1 MTALACRSSRPG
13 FQRAFRAAGL
23 ALAVLSLAC
32 ATPGAPEDE
41 PEDLGVEMRPDAPP
55 EYDVLVA
62 QQHASEGRGPE
73 ALAALE
79 RAVAKDPDS
88 AYLQR
93 VLADS
98 LARSSRLDDALVH
111 ARRAY
116 ELDPTNE
123 DGRHLLTQL
132 LRIKRDIP
140 AIEALLLDEN
150 GAPRDNNAAY
160 ALHEVY
166 IEAGRGED
174 ALVMAEWLLRHEDEP
189 LRAHIARANAFQRLG
204 KPELAEQALRDAIK
218 LRPDDLRLYGAL
230 ARSMRERGNRDGEI
244 ALYREILDK
253 QPDDHSTLLA
263 LAEAQMADDDLEGA
277 IATLERV
284 EQRYPGDERV
294 SLRLGFLYYEA
305 RRFPEA
311 SARFQRALAANPEEY
326 EIAFFLGVAQRRVGN
341 DDAALAAFRSV
352 PPEHEHYGEAQTQI
366 ASIYERR
373 GDYANAKA
381 AVQAALAIEKTRALE
396 LYAATLQAKAGD
408 LDGAVAFVQTLIDA
422 EPKNDELHYNLGVIY
437 GEAKQHDLAIE
448 AMQKALALNPDNA
461 SALNFIGYTWAER
474 GENLDEAEKMIVRA
488 IELRPE
494 DGFIVDSLG
503 WVYYMRARPLVQSGK
518 LDAAQ
523 AYIERALAE
532 LERADELTGGDPVI
546 SEHLGD
552 TYLLLGERRRAL
564 DMFEEALQQGPRDNE
579 QPHLHEKLENLRRE
593 LQ

>member
-1 MTALACRSSRPG
+1 V
-13 FQRAFRAAGL
+13 QRAFRAAAL
-23 ALAVLSLAC
+23 ALAVVGIGC
-32 ATPGAPEDE
+32 ATTKGAEGEDE
-41 PEDLGVEMRPDAPP
+41 EAQDLGVEIRPDAPP

-62 QQHASEGRGPE
+62 QQHASEGRAPE

-79 RAVAKDPDS
+79 RAVAKDDSS

-98 LARSSRLDDALVH
+98 LARSSRLDEALVH
-111 ARRAY
+111 ARLAY
-116 ELDPTNE
+116 DLDPSNE
-123 DGRHLLTQL
+123 DGRHLLVQL
-132 LRIKRDIP
+132 LRIRRDVP

-150 GAPRDNNAAY
+150 GAPRDTNAAY
-160 ALHEVY
+160 SLHEVY
-166 IEAGRGED
+166 IESGRGED
-174 ALVMAEWLLRHEDEP
+174 ALVMAEWLLKHEDEP

-204 KPELAEQALRDAIK
+204 RPEKAEEALRDAIE

-244 ALYREILDK
+244 ALYREILDQ
-253 QPDDHSTLLA
+253 QPDDHATLLA

-284 EQRYPGDERV
+284 EQRFPGDERV

-311 SARFQRALAANPEEY
+311 SSRFERALAANPEEH
-326 EIAFFLGVAQRRVGN
+326 EIAFFLGVAQRRMGN
-341 DDAALAAFRSV
+341 DDAALASFQSV
-352 PPEHEHYGEAQTQI
+352 PADHEHFGEAQTQI

-373 GDYANAKA
+373 GDYANAMQ
-381 AVQAALAIEKTRALE
+381 AVQAAIAIERTRPLE
-396 LYAATLQAKAGD
+396 LYAATLQAKSGD
-408 LDGAVAFVQTLIDA
+408 LAAAVAYVQKLIDA
-422 EPKNDELHYNLGVIY
+422 EPENDELHYNLGVIY
-437 GEAKQHDLAIE
+437 GEAKESDLAID
-448 AMQKALALNPDNA
+448 AMKKALALNPDNA

-523 AYIERALAE
+523 AYIERALSE
-532 LERADELTGGDPVI
+532 LERADQLTGGDPVI

-552 TYLLLGERRRAL
+552 TYLLRGERRRAL

-593 LQ
+593 FQ

>member
-1 MTALACRSSRPG
+1 MTTLACRSSEAAPW
-13 FQRAFRAAGL
+13 RAGRAGLL
-23 ALAVLSLAC
+23 ALALLVGC
-32 ATPGAPEDE
+32 ASGSGPK
-41 PEDLGVEMRPDAPP
+41 DLGEEIRPDAPP

-62 QQHASEGRGPE
+62 QQHASEGRAPE

-79 RAVAKDPDS
+79 RAVAKDDSS

-93 VLADS
+93 VLADA

-123 DGRHLLTQL
+123 DGRHLLVQL

-150 GAPRDNNAAY
+150 GAPKDTNAAY

-174 ALVMAEWLLRHEDEP
+174 ALAMADWLLAHESDP
-189 LRAHIARANAFQRLG
+189 LRAYIARANAYARLG
-204 KPELAEQALRDAIK
+204 KPELAEKALRDAIK
-218 LRPDDLRLYGAL
+218 LRPDDMRLYGAL
-230 ARSMRERGNRDGEI
+230 ARSMRERGDHDGEI

-253 QPDDHSTLLA
+253 NPDDHSTLLA

-277 IATLERV
+277 IGTLERV

-311 SARFQRALAANPEEY
+311 AARFQRALAANPDES
-326 EIAFFLGVAQRRVGN
+326 EIAFFLGVADRRIGN
-341 DDAALAAFRSV
+341 DDEALAAFASV
-352 PPEHEHYGEAQTQI
+352 PSDHEHYAEAQTQI

-373 GDYANAKA
+373 GQYDQAKA
-381 AVQAALAIEKTRALE
+381 AVARAMAVEPSRALE

-408 LDGAVAFVQTLIDA
+408 LDGAVKYVQSLIDA
-422 EPKNDELHYNLGVIY
+422 EPDNDELHYNLGVIY
-437 GEAKQHDLAIE
+437 GEAKENDRAIE
-448 AMQKALALNPDNA
+448 AMRKALALNPDNA

-474 GENLDEAEKMIVRA
+474 GENLDEAEKMIQRA

-518 LDAAQ
+518 MDAAQ
-523 AYIERALAE
+523 TWIERALAE

-552 TYLLLGERRRAL
+552 TYLLRGERKRAL
-564 DMFEEALQQGPRDNE
+564 EMFEESVQQGPRDDE
-579 QPHLHEKLENLRRE
+579 QPHLHEKLESLRRE

>member
-1 MTALACRSSRPG
+1 MTALACGSSGAGPA
-13 FQRAFRAAGL
+13 RALGAGVL
-23 ALAVLSLAC
+23 ALAVLFCGC
-32 ATPGAPEDE
+32 ATGAGPEGA
-41 PEDLGVEMRPDAPP
+41 EDLGVEVRPSAPP

-62 QQHASEGRGPE
+62 QQHASEGRGAE
-73 ALAALE
+73 AVAALE
-79 RAVAKDPDS
+79 RAVAKDDSS
-88 AYLQR
+88 AYLHR
-93 VLADS
+93 VLADA
-98 LARSSRLDDALVH
+98 LARSSRLDEALAH

-116 ELDPTNE
+116 ELEPENE

-132 LRIKRDIP
+132 LRIRRDVP
-140 AIEALLLDEN
+140 AIEALLLDES
-150 GAPRDNNAAY
+150 GAPRDTNAAY

-174 ALVMAEWLLRHEDEP
+174 ALAMAEWLLRHESDP

-204 KPELAEQALRDAIK
+204 RPEQAEQALRDAIA
-218 LRPDDLRLYGAL
+218 LRPDDMRLYGAL
-230 ARSMRERGNRDGEI
+230 ARSMRERGDHDGEI
-244 ALYREILDK
+244 ALYREILEK
-253 QPDDHSTLLA
+253 QPDEHSTLLA

-305 RRFPEA
+305 HRFPEA
-311 SARFQRALAANPEEY
+311 AQRFQRALAANPGEY
-326 EIAFFLGVAQRRVGN
+326 EIAFFLGVALRRQG
-341 DDAALAAFRSV
+341 DDEAALAAFASV
-352 PPEHEHYGEAQTQI
+352 PSDHEHYSEAQTQI

-373 GDYANAKA
+373 GQFPEAQR
-381 AVQAALAIEKTRALE
+381 AVQAALAVERTRPLE

-408 LDGAVAFVQTLIDA
+408 LPGAVAFVQKLIDA
-422 EPKNDELHYNLGVIY
+422 DPDNDELHYNLGVIY
-437 GEAKQHDLAIE
+437 GEAKQHDRAIE
-448 AMQKALALNPDNA
+448 SMRKALALNPDNA

-474 GENLDEAEKMIVRA
+474 GENLDEAERMIVRA

-503 WVYYMRARPLVQSGK
+503 WVYYMRARPLVQSGR

-523 AYIERALAE
+523 AYIDRALTE

-552 TYLLLGERRRAL
+552 TYLLRGERRRAL
-564 DMFEEALQQGPRDNE
+564 DMFEEALQLGPRDDE